1 MKKNVKLKDGT
12 EIVLRQLK
20 KKDRNRLTVFFRSLP
35 KEDRIYLR
43 VDITDKETI
52 KQIIKSSK
60 LGDSKRIIALD
71 NDNIIA
77 TGLLELEKRK
87 WKKHFG
93 EIRLLV
99 SKSYRRKGL
108 GMLLARELY
117 LLAISEKVEDI
128 IVKMMKPQVAAINIF
143 KRMGFKEE
151 AVLPDYVKDLEGTKR
166 DLIIMRCDV
175 NEMWKELEGYLA
187 DSDWQRTR

>member
-12 EIVLRQLK
+12 KVVLRQLK
-20 KKDRNRLTVFFRSLP
+20 KKDRNRLTTFFRSLP
-35 KEDRIYLR
+35 KEDRRYLR

-60 LGDSKRIIALD
+60 SGASSRIIALI
-71 NDNIIA
+71 NDKIVA
-77 TGLLELEKRK
+77 DGLLELEKMK
-87 WKKHFG
+87 WKKHFC
-93 EIRLLV
+93 EIRLMV
-99 SKSYRRKGL
+99 SNDYRRKGL

-117 LLAISEKVEDI
+117 LMAISEKVEEI

-143 KRMGFKEE
+143 KKMGFKKET
-151 AVLPDYVKDLEGTKR
+151 VLPDYVKDSEGTKR
-166 DLIIMRCDV
+166 DLIIMRCNV
-175 NEMWKELEGYLA
+175 NEMWKELEEYLE

>member
-60 LGDSKRIIALD
+60 LGESRRIIALD
-71 NDNIIA
+71 NDNIVA

-128 IVKMMKPQVAAINIF
+128 IVKMMKPQVAAIDIF

-175 NEMWKELEGYLA
+175 NEMWKELEEYLA

>member
-1 MKKNVKLKDGT
+1 MKKNAKLKDGT

-20 KKDRNRLTVFFRSLP
+20 KKDWKRLTAFFKSLP

-43 VDITDKETI
+43 VDVTDKETI

-60 LGDSKRIIALD
+60 LGESKRIIALI
-71 NDNIIA
+71 NDEIAA

-87 WKKHFG
+87 WKRHFG

-108 GMLLARELY
+108 GMLVARELY
-117 LLAISEKVEDI
+117 LLAISEKVEEI

-143 KRMGFKEE
+143 KRMGFKQET
-151 AVLPDYVKDLEGTKR
+151 VLPEYVKDLEGTKR
-166 DLIIMRCDV
+166 DLIIMRCNV
-175 NEMWKELEGYLA
+175 NDMWKELEDYIE
-187 DSDWQRTR
+187 DFDWQRTR

>member
-1 MKKNVKLKDGT
+1 MKKDVKLKDGT

-20 KKDRNRLTVFFRSLP
+20 KKVLKRLTAFFNSLP

-43 VDITDKETI
+43 VDVTDRETI

-60 LGDSKRIIALD
+60 LGESKRIIAL
-71 NDNIIA
+71 NNGEIVA

-108 GMLLARELY
+108 GMLVARELY
-117 LLAISEKVEDI
+117 LLAISEKVEEI

-143 KRMGFKEE
+143 KRMGFKQET
-151 AVLPDYVKDLEGTKR
+151 VLPEYVKDLGGTKR
-166 DLIIMRCDV
+166 DLIIMRCNV
-175 NEMWKELEGYLA
+175 NDMWKELEEYIE

>member
-12 EIVLRQLK
+12 EILLRQLK
-20 KKDRNRLTVFFRSLP
+20 KKDRNRLTVFFKSLP

-43 VDITDKETI
+43 VDVTDKETI
-52 KQIIKSSK
+52 KKIIKSSK
-60 LGDSKRIIALD
+60 LGESIRIIAVD
-71 NDNIIA
+71 KDNIVA
-77 TGLLELEKRK
+77 DGLLELEKRK

-99 SKSYRRKGL
+99 SKAYRRKGL

-117 LLAISEKVEDI
+117 LLAISEKVEEI
-128 IVKMMKPQVAAINIF
+128 IVKMMKPQVTAINIF
-143 KRMGFKEE
+143 KRMGFKQE
-151 AVLPDYVKDLEGTKR
+151 AVLPDYVKDLEGTTR

-175 NEMWKELEGYLA
+175 NEMWKELEEYLE

>member
-20 KKDRNRLTVFFRSLP
+20 KKDRNRITVFFKSLP

-43 VDITDKETI
+43 VDVTDKETI

-60 LGDSKRIIALD
+60 SGESIRIIALD
-71 NDNIIA
+71 KDNIVA
-77 TGLLELEKRK
+77 DGLLELEKRK

-99 SKSYRRKGL
+99 SKAYRRKGL
-108 GMLLARELY
+108 GMVVARELY
-117 LLAISEKVEDI
+117 LLAISEKVEEI

-143 KRMGFKEE
+143 KRMGFKQEV
-151 AVLPDYVKDLEGTKR
+151 VLPDYVKDLEGTKR

-175 NEMWKELEGYLA
+175 NEMWKELEEYLE

>member
-1 MKKNVKLKDGT
+1 MKKNVRLKDGT
-12 EIVLRQLK
+12 EIVLRPLK
-20 KKDRNRLTVFFRSLP
+20 KKDRNRLTAFFKSLP

-43 VDITDKETI
+43 VDVTDKETI

-71 NDNIIA
+71 KDNIVA
-77 TGLLELEKRK
+77 DGLLELEKRK

-99 SKSYRRKGL
+99 SKTYRRKGL

-117 LLAISEKVEDI
+117 LLAISEKVEEI

-143 KRMGFKEE
+143 KRMGFKQE
-151 AVLPDYVKDLEGTKR
+151 AVLPDYVKDLEGATR

-175 NEMWKELEGYLA
+175 NEMWKELEEYLE

>member
-20 KKDRNRLTVFFRSLP
+20 KKDGKRLTAFFKSLP

-43 VDITDKETI
+43 VDVTEKETI

-60 LGDSKRIIALD
+60 LGECKRIIALI
-71 NDNIIA
+71 NDEIAA

-108 GMLLARELY
+108 GMLVARELY
-117 LLAISEKVEDI
+117 LFAISEKVEEI
-128 IVKMMKPQVAAINIF
+128 IVKMMKPQVAAIDIF
-143 KRMGFKEE
+143 SRIGFKQE
-151 AVLPDYVKDLEGTKR
+151 AVLPDYVKDLDGTKQ

-175 NEMWKELEGYLA
+175 NEMWKELEDYLE

>member
-20 KKDRNRLTVFFRSLP
+20 KKDRNRLTTFFRSLP

-43 VDITDKETI
+43 VDVTDKETI

-60 LGDSKRIIALD
+60 SGESIRIIALD
-71 NDNIIA
+71 KDNIVA
-77 TGLLELEKRK
+77 DGLLELEKRK

-99 SKSYRRKGL
+99 SKAYRRKGL
-108 GMLLARELY
+108 GMVVARELY
-117 LLAISEKVEDI
+117 LLAISEKVEEI

-143 KRMGFKEE
+143 KRMGFKQEV
-151 AVLPDYVKDLEGTKR
+151 VLPDYVKDLEGTKR

-175 NEMWKELEGYLA
+175 NEMWKELEEYLE

>member
-20 KKDRNRLTVFFRSLP
+20 KKDWKRLTAFFKSLP
-35 KEDRIYLR
+35 KEDRRYLR
-43 VDITDKETI
+43 VDVTDKETI

-60 LGDSKRIIALD
+60 LGESKRIIALI
-71 NDNIIA
+71 NDEIAA
-77 TGLLELEKRK
+77 TGLLELEKLK

-108 GMLLARELY
+108 GMLVARELY
-117 LLAISEKVEDI
+117 LFAISEKVEEI

-143 KRMGFKEE
+143 KRMGFKQET
-151 AVLPDYVKDLEGTKR
+151 VLPEYVKDLGGTKR
-166 DLIIMRCDV
+166 DLIIMRCNV
-175 NEMWKELEGYLA
+175 NDMWKELEDYIE

>member
-12 EIVLRQLK
+12 EIILRPLK
-20 KKDRNRLTVFFRSLP
+20 KKDRNQLTAFFRSLP
-35 KEDRIYLR
+35 KEDRRYLR
-43 VDITDKETI
+43 VDVTDKETI
-52 KQIIKSSK
+52 KRIIKSSK
-60 LGDSKRIIALD
+60 LGESRRIIALD
-71 NDNIIA
+71 KDTIVA
-77 TGLLELEKRK
+77 DGLLELEKRK

-93 EIRLLV
+93 EIRLLI
-99 SKSYRRKGL
+99 SKTYRRKGL

-117 LLAISEKVEDI
+117 LLAISEKVEEI

-143 KRMGFKEE
+143 KRMGFKQE
-151 AVLPDYVKDLEGTKR
+151 AVLPDYVKDLEGTTR

-175 NEMWKELEGYLA
+175 NEMWKELEEYLE

>member
-20 KKDRNRLTVFFRSLP
+20 KKDRNRLTTFFRSLP

-43 VDITDKETI
+43 VDVTDKETI

-60 LGDSKRIIALD
+60 LGESRRIVALI
-71 NDNIIA
+71 NDKIVA
-77 TGLLELEKRK
+77 AGLLELEKRK

-99 SKSYRRKGL
+99 SKAYRRKGL
-108 GMLLARELY
+108 GMVVARELY
-117 LLAISEKVEDI
+117 LLAISEKVEEI

-143 KRMGFKEE
+143 KRMGFKQE
-151 AVLPDYVKDLEGTKR
+151 AVLPDYVKDLEGTTR
-166 DLIIMRCDV
+166 DLIIMRCNV
-175 NEMWKELEGYLA
+175 NEMWKELEEYLE

>member
-60 LGDSKRIIALD
+60 LGESRRIIALD

-77 TGLLELEKRK
+77 AGLLELEKRK

-128 IVKMMKPQVAAINIF
+128 IVKMMKPQVAAIDIF

-175 NEMWKELEGYLA
+175 HEMWKELEEYLA

>member
-60 LGDSKRIIALD
+60 LGESRRIIALD

-77 TGLLELEKRK
+77 AGLLELEKRK

-99 SKSYRRKGL
+99 SKFYRRKGL

-117 LLAISEKVEDI
+117 LLAISEKVEAI
-128 IVKMMKPQVAAINIF
+128 IVKMMKPQVAAIDIF

-175 NEMWKELEGYLA
+175 NEMWKELEEYLA

>member
-12 EIVLRQLK
+12 EVVLRQLK
-20 KKDRNRLTVFFRSLP
+20 KKDRNRLTTFFRSLP
-35 KEDRIYLR
+35 KEDRRYLR

-60 LGDSKRIIALD
+60 SGASSRIVALI
-71 NDNIIA
+71 NDKIVA
-77 TGLLELEKRK
+77 DGLLELEKKK
-87 WKKHFG
+87 WKKHFC
-93 EIRLLV
+93 EIRLMV
-99 SKSYRRKGL
+99 SNDYRRKGL

-117 LLAISEKVEDI
+117 LMAISEKVEEI

-143 KRMGFKEE
+143 KKMGFKKET
-151 AVLPDYVKDLEGTKR
+151 VLPEYVKDLEGTKR
-166 DLIIMRCDV
+166 DLIIMRCNV
-175 NEMWKELEGYLA
+175 NEMWKELEEYLE

>member
-1 MKKNVKLKDGT
+1 MKKNVKLKDNT

-20 KKDRNRLTVFFRSLP
+20 KKDRKQLTAFFRSLP
-35 KEDRIYLR
+35 KEDRRYLR
-43 VDITDKETI
+43 VDVTDKETI

-60 LGDSKRIIALD
+60 LGDGKRIIALD
-71 NDNIIA
+71 KNNIVA

-117 LLAISEKVEDI
+117 LLAISEKVEEI

-175 NEMWKELEGYLA
+175 NEMWKELEEYLA

>member
-1 MKKNVKLKDGT
+1 MKKNVKLRDST
-12 EIVLRQLK
+12 EIVLRPLK
-20 KKDRNRLTVFFRSLP
+20 KKDRNQLTAFFKSLP

-43 VDITDKETI
+43 VDVTNKETI

-71 NDNIIA
+71 KDNIVA
-77 TGLLELEKRK
+77 DGLLELEKRK

-99 SKSYRRKGL
+99 SKTYRRKGL

-117 LLAISEKVEDI
+117 LLAISEKVEEI

-143 KRMGFKEE
+143 KRMGFKQE
-151 AVLPDYVKDLEGTKR
+151 AVLPDYVKDLEGTTR

-175 NEMWKELEGYLA
+175 NEMWKELEEYLE

>member
-1 MKKNVKLKDGT
+1 MKKNVQLKDGT
-12 EIVLRQLK
+12 KIVLRQLK

-60 LGDSKRIIALD
+60 LGESRRIIALD

-77 TGLLELEKRK
+77 AGLLELEKRK

-128 IVKMMKPQVAAINIF
+128 IVKMMKPQVAAIDIF

-175 NEMWKELEGYLA
+175 NEMWKELEEYLA

>member
-1 MKKNVKLKDGT
+1 MKKNVKLKDNT

-20 KKDRNRLTVFFRSLP
+20 KKDRKQLTAFFRSLP
-35 KEDRIYLR
+35 KEDRRYLR
-43 VDITDKETI
+43 VDVTDKETI

-60 LGDSKRIIALD
+60 LGESRRIIALD
-71 NDNIIA
+71 NDNIVA

-128 IVKMMKPQVAAINIF
+128 IVKMMKPQVAAIDIF

-175 NEMWKELEGYLA
+175 NEMWKELEEYLA

>member
-20 KKDRNRLTVFFRSLP
+20 KKDRNRLTEFFRSLP

-60 LGDSKRIIALD
+60 LGESRRIIALD

-175 NEMWKELEGYLA
+175 NEMWKELEEYLA

>member
-1 MKKNVKLKDGT
+1 MKKNVNLKDGT

-20 KKDRNRLTVFFRSLP
+20 KKDRKRLTEFFRSLP
-35 KEDRIYLR
+35 KEDRRYLR
-43 VDITDKETI
+43 VDITDKETV
-52 KQIIKSSK
+52 KRIIKSSK
-60 LGDSKRIIALD
+60 LGDDVRIIALLED
-71 NDNIIA
+71 EIIA
-77 TGLLELEKRK
+77 SGLLELEKRK

-99 SKSYRRKGL
+99 SKDYRRQGL
-108 GMLLARELY
+108 GMLVARELY
-117 LLAISEKVEDI
+117 LLAISEKVEEI

-143 KRMGFKEE
+143 KRMGFKQE
-151 AVLPDYVKDLEGTKR
+151 AVLPDYVKDLEGTTR

-175 NEMWKELEGYLA
+175 NEMWKELEEYIE

>member
-60 LGDSKRIIALD
+60 LGESRRIIALD

-77 TGLLELEKRK
+77 AGLLELEKRK

-128 IVKMMKPQVAAINIF
+128 IVKMMKPQVAAIDIF

-175 NEMWKELEGYLA
+175 NEMWKELEEYLA

>member
-1 MKKNVKLKDGT
+1 MKKNVKLKDGI

-20 KKDRNRLTVFFRSLP
+20 KKDRNRITAFFRSLP

-43 VDITDKETI
+43 VDVTDKETI

-60 LGDSKRIIALD
+60 SGESIRIIALD
-71 NDNIIA
+71 KDNIVA
-77 TGLLELEKRK
+77 DGLLELEKRK

-99 SKSYRRKGL
+99 SKAYRRKGL
-108 GMLLARELY
+108 GMVVARELY
-117 LLAISEKVEDI
+117 LLAISEKVEEI

-143 KRMGFKEE
+143 KRMGFKQEV
-151 AVLPDYVKDLEGTKR
+151 VLPDYVKDLEGTKR

-175 NEMWKELEGYLA
+175 NEMWKELEEYLE